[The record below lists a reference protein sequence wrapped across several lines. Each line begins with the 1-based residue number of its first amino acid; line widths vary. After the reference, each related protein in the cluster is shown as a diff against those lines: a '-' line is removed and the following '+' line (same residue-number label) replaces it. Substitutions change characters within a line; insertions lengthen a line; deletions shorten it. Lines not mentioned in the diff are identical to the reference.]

1 MSDFFSKAFSFKGST
16 NRKNYW
22 LTAIFVSLINFVII
36 GSLILLNYLLISN
49 YMELNSTGQIIAGLF
64 IALFELYI
72 SIASIS
78 MSIRRLHSAGFKGYL
93 WFINLI
99 PIIGNI
105 AFFVLMLMPNKDE
118 NISNDVI
125 NEFQENTDYNL
136 EQETTS
142 EDLEHKIPLKEKIVG
157 YITET
162 DLSSFVFLLDGETT
176 SSYVKKRL
184 KKSVAIF
191 LSLLSIIVLINVIN
205 LIFKLNFEIN
215 DGLFLGLSLAIAYII
230 YKLDY
235 LLLKSVFKQQQ
246 KSIKNTFPLWMAT
259 LEILIVTNNIPNTL
273 EKSLLSCPKPIKKDL
288 EKLVLKLNRNP
299 VDKEAYASFLAE
311 YNIPEIQ
318 EIVLDLYQ
326 FNFIEKDNISKEF
339 SALHNRI
346 NRIASDSRK
355 ERQEQEKI
363 FIGAINSIPLLIIS
377 FYILMISNLL
387 SSAIMS

>member
-1 MSDFFSKAFSFKGST
+1 MSEFFSKAFSFKGST

-49 YMELNSTGQIIAGLF
+49 YMELNSTGQIIVGVF

-93 WFINLI
+93 WFVNLI

-118 NISNDVI
+118 NISNDVA
-125 NEFQENTDYNL
+125 NEFQENIDYNL
-136 EQETTS
+136 KQETTS
-142 EDLEHKIPLKEKIVG
+142 EDLKHKISLKEKIVN
-157 YITET
+157 YTTET

-205 LIFKLNFEIN
+205 LIFKLDFEIN

-246 KSIKNTFPLWMAT
+246 KAIKNTFPLWMAT

-273 EKSLLSCPKPIKKDL
+273 EKSLPSCPKPIKKDL

-299 VDKEAYASFLAE
+299 VDKEAYTSFLAE
-311 YNIPEIQ
+311 YNISEIQ

-355 ERQEQEKI
+355 ERQEQEKF

>member
-49 YMELNSTGQIIAGLF
+49 YMELNSTGQIIVGLF

-125 NEFQENTDYNL
+125 NEFQKNTDYNL
-136 EQETTS
+136 EQETTL
-142 EDLEHKIPLKEKIVG
+142 EDLEHKISLKEKIVD
-157 YITET
+157 YTTET

-205 LIFKLNFEIN
+205 LIFKLDFEIN

-273 EKSLLSCPKPIKKDL
+273 EKSLPSCPKPIKKDL

-355 ERQEQEKI
+355 ERQEQEKF
-363 FIGAINSIPLLIIS
+363 FIGAINSIPLLIVS